1 MRNIELKARKEHLAA
16 ALLTCSEIGA
26 TAHGEIHQT
35 DTYFCVPEGRL
46 KLREAHPGRC
56 ELIFY
61 RRPDVPGPKGCD
73 YTLYPTSPDIKAF
86 LQEALGVLAVVAK
99 KRKLYLWENVRIHLD
114 EVQGLGT
121 FIEFEAV
128 LPENADPSKDDA
140 KGHQQL
146 VYLMNAFDIDAE
158 TCETGSYLD
167 LTLAAQG

>member
-1 MRNIELKARKEHLAA
+1 MRNIELKAHHESLGT
-16 ALLTCSEIGA
+16 ALLACSEIGA

-35 DTYFCVPEGRL
+35 DTYFHVPAGRL

-61 RRPDVPGPKGCD
+61 RRPDVAGPKGCD
-73 YTLYPTSPDIKAF
+73 YTLYPTTPDIKDF
-86 LQEALGVLAVVAK
+86 LSEALGVLAVVEK
-99 KRKLYLWENVRIHLD
+99 KRQLYLWENVRIHLD
-114 EVQGLGT
+114 EVQGLGA

-146 VYLMNAFDIDAE
+146 VYLMEAFDIAPE
-158 TCETGSYLD
+158 KCETGSYLD
-167 LTLAAQG
+167 LTLADTK